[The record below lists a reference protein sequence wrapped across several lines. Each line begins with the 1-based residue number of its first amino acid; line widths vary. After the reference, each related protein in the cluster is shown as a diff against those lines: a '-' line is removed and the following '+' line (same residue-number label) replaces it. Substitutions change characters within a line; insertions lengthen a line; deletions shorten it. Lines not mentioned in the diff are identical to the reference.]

1 MAGYAV
7 SPLVPGRVRRLVN
20 HPALANAGWIMT
32 ERIGRL
38 MISLVVGV
46 LVFRKLGVER
56 LGAFSYALAM
66 MGLFSALSTAG
77 LGENLVRRMVGERT
91 CIGAVLGTAFMIRIA
106 GTLLAFALGLGTF
119 HILPNHTSANVFDVA
134 VAGLVLWSAPLL
146 VLDPF
151 FQSLSRS
158 RVVTVCGLAAG
169 VVAACVKMG
178 GVALDAPISF
188 FLFANA
194 LDALL
199 LGAGLLS
206 VYLAMPRAGAWRV
219 DVAEGRALLAEAIP
233 SILAGFAI
241 FVYDQSD
248 LILLGML
255 SQEREV
261 GLYTA
266 AVRVS
271 SIWRFIPFAILT
283 SAAPFLYRA
292 QQRSDTE
299 YAEALLQTTSLVVA
313 TCYFFIVPIALFP
326 AEILGLLFGDS
337 YVAAAPALRIHIFSN
352 LFCVLGVAQSTWL
365 IGRGLLWAGLRNTI
379 IGAAVNVAL
388 NVVIIPRYG
397 AVGAAATTVVSTCVA
412 TIPLNAIFEDTRRLA
427 GIQFK
432 SLALVGVRDLVGR
445 IRRMAGSP

>member
-1 MAGYAV
+1 
-7 SPLVPGRVRRLVN
+7 
-20 HPALANAGWIMT
+20 MT

-38 MISLVVGV
+38 MISMVVGV
-46 LVFRKLGVER
+46 VVFRKLGVER

-66 MGLFSALSTAG
+66 MGLFSPLSTAG

-91 CIGAVLGTAFMIRIA
+91 CVGTVLGTAFMIRLA
-106 GTLLAFALGLGTF
+106 GSMLGFALGLTAYYV
-119 HILPNHTSANVFDVA
+119 LPNHTNASVFDVTI
-134 VAGLVLWSAPLL
+134 AGLMLWSAPLL

-206 VYLAMPRAGAWRV
+206 VYLAITRAGAWHL
-219 DVAEGRALLAEAIP
+219 DVAVGRALLAEAIP

-241 FVYDQSD
+241 FIYDQSD

-271 SIWRFIPFAILT
+271 SIWRFVPFAILT
-283 SAAPFLYRA
+283 SAAPLLYRA

-299 YAEALLQTTSLVVA
+299 YAEALLQTTSLVMA
-313 TCYFFIVPIALFP
+313 TSYCFIVPIALFP
-326 AEILGLLFGDS
+326 AEILGLLFGES
-337 YVAAAPALRIHIFSN
+337 YVSAAPALRVHIFSN

-379 IGAAVNVAL
+379 IGAVVNVAL
-388 NVVIIPRYG
+388 NLVIIPRYG
-397 AVGAAATTVVSTCVA
+397 AVGAAATTVLATCVA
-412 TIPLNAIFEDTRRLA
+412 TIPLNAIFKDTRRLA
-427 GIQFK
+427 GIQVK
-432 SLALVGVRDLVGR
+432 SFALAGMRDLIGR
-445 IRRMAGSP
+445 IRHMAGSL